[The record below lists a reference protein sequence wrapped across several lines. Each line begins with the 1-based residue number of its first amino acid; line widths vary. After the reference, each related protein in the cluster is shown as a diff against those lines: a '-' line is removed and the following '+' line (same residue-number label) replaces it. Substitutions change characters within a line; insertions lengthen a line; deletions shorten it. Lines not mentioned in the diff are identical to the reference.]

1 MLKGGIA
8 VICRLDDPGRAAP
21 LFDGWEETLIWSCLD
36 GSMGELYGDDALR
49 PQSAAALLGDF
60 AFFAGKPCRELI
72 ARMERPFLIL
82 TPQNEDWSREMEAV
96 YGPKVRRTERYAF
109 DKNPDAFSIP
119 DLERAASSLPAGYA
133 LVPIDENYFHW
144 CAGQDWSRDFVS
156 NFSDYADYARRGLGV
171 LALRDGVPAAGAS
184 SYSVYSGGIE
194 IEIDTRREY
203 RRQGL
208 ARACGSKLILAC
220 LERGLYPS
228 WDAQNLIS
236 VALAKQLGYRFRGA
250 YPVYELTIDI

>member
-1 MLKGGIA
+1 M
-8 VICRLDDPGRAAP
+8 ICLLTDPKAAAP

-36 GSMGELYGDDALR
+36 GSMGEIYTDDAR
-49 PQSAAALLGDF
+49 QPQSAAALLGDF
-60 AFFAGKPCRELI
+60 AFFAGEPNRELV
-72 ARMERPFLIL
+72 ARMARSFLIL
-82 TPQNEDWSREMEAV
+82 TPQNEAWSGVIEAV
-96 YGPKVRRTERYAF
+96 FGSRVRRTERYAF
-109 DKNPDAFSIP
+109 DKDPDSFSIP
-119 DLERAASSLPAGYA
+119 DLERAASSLPAGYTLA
-133 LVPIDENYFHW
+133 PIDENYFHW
-144 CAGQDWSRDFVS
+144 CSGQDWSRDFVS
-156 NFSDYADYARRGLGV
+156 NFSGYADYARRGLGV
-171 LALRDGVPAAGAS
+171 LAVKDGVPVAGAS

-208 ARACGSKLILAC
+208 ARACGAKLMLAC

>member
-1 MLKGGIA
+1 MIS
-8 VICRLDDPGRAAP
+8 RLDDPGRAAP
-21 LFDGWEETLIWSCLD
+21 LFEGWEETLIWSCLD
-36 GSMGELYGDDALR
+36 GSMGEIYGDDALR
-49 PQSAAALLGDF
+49 PQSAAAVLGDF
-60 AFFAGKPCRELI
+60 VFFAGKPCRELI
-72 ARMERPFLIL
+72 ARIELPFLIL
-82 TPQNEDWSREMEAV
+82 TPQNEAWSVFIEEAF
-96 YGPKVRRTERYAF
+96 GSNVRRTERYAF
-109 DKNPDAFSIP
+109 YKDPGGFSVTK
-119 DLERAASSLPAGYA
+119 LEQMSASLPKGFS
-133 LVPIDENYFHW
+133 LTGINEELFHW

-156 NFSDYADYARRGLGV
+156 NFSGSEDYARRGLGV
-171 LALRDGVPAAGAS
+171 LALQNGVPVAGAS

-208 ARACGSKLILAC
+208 ARACGAKLILEC

-236 VALAKQLGYRFRGA
+236 AALAKQLGYRFRGA